1 GWVTISCTDTG
12 PGIPPD
18 ITARL
23 FDPFFTTK
31 NPGEG
36 TGLGLSICQ
45 RLVYSCQGRIEVQ
58 SPPGRGATFIV
69 CLPESP
75 SAGSRGMESRP

>member
-1 GWVTISCTDTG
+1 VKISFSDTG
-12 PGIPPD
+12 PGVPPE
-18 ITARL
+18 IAGRL

-45 RLVYSCQGRIEVQ
+45 RLVDGCQGRIEVQ
-58 SPPGRGATFIV
+58 SQPGRGATFIIS
-69 CLPESP
+69 LPESP
-75 SAGSRGMESRP
+75 AALPERAR